1 MENQII
7 TNQIEEVRLSNLLQ
21 FLSLV
26 KRLKLNSLKDRRN
39 HRISNHSDREKLIFY
54 YNRLERL
61 DTTIKVFS
69 SRAFEN
75 YVCFSY
81 VECINPSH

>member
-39 HRISNHSDREKLIFY
+39 HRIEKQFY
-54 YNRLERL
+54 YSLRFL
-61 DTTIKVFS
+61 KV
-69 SRAFEN
+69 N
-75 YVCFSY
+75 L
-81 VECINPSH
+81 

>member
-7 TNQIEEVRLSNLLQ
+7 TNQIEEGRLSNLLQ
-21 FLSLV
+21 FLSFV

-54 YNRLERL
+54 YYR
-61 DTTIKVFS
+61 
-69 SRAFEN
+69 
-75 YVCFSY
+75 
-81 VECINPSH
+81 